1 MKLNE
6 LKRLI
11 NELVEDGKG
20 EMEVL
25 LSEDAEGNG
34 FNDIDELTVDHCYD
48 DEVVH
53 PDDIG
58 TEYDEESLEEKVI
71 IWSV

>member
-1 MKLNE
+1 MKLSE
-6 LKRLI
+6 LKVVI
-11 NELVEDGKG
+11 DELFQQGKG
-20 EMEVL
+20 NLEII
-25 LSEDAEGNG
+25 LSKDAEGNG

-48 DEVVH
+48 NEPVH

-58 TEYDEESLEEKVI
+58 TEYDEEDLEEKVV